1 MIISHVTI
9 ADGRAEKQSRLSEN
23 TVLTFNTLTELYRA
37 IGADYPKFFK
47 MCPLSKTAF
56 LGAELLL
63 EGLSADDK
71 AENLDIILFTAD
83 GCAQADMAFYKSILN
98 ETEYFPSPAQFVY
111 TLPNIMTG
119 EIAIRHK
126 IYGETTVMYADEEL
140 RQRVTESHIRT
151 FPDRL
156 LMAGIVDFAPGGQPR
171 ADIILY
177 KSDNQITTKPQNME
191 QLIEQLKQ
199 QIIETLNL
207 EDLTSA
213 DIDAE
218 APLFGEGLGLDSIDA
233 LELIV
238 LLERNYGIKLTNPAE
253 GKNIFKSVKSIAEYV
268 SANRKK

>member
-1 MIISHVTI
+1 MIISRVTI
-9 ADGRAEKQSRLSEN
+9 ADGRTEKQSRLSGN
-23 TVLTFNTLTELYRA
+23 TELTFKTLTELYRA
-37 IGADYPKFFK
+37 IGVDYPKFFK
-47 MCPLSKTAF
+47 MCPLCKTAF

-63 EGLSADDK
+63 EGLSADVK

-83 GCAQADMAFYKSILN
+83 GCAQADMAFYKSMLN
-98 ETEYFPSPAQFVY
+98 EAEYFPSPAQFVY

-140 RQRVTESHIRT
+140 RQQVTESHIRA

-177 KSDNQITTKPQNME
+177 KSDNQTTNPQNME

-253 GKNIFKSVKSIAEYV
+253 GKNIFKSIKSIAEYV

>member
-1 MIISHVTI
+1 MIINRVTI
-9 ADGRAEKQSRLSEN
+9 ADGHAAKQSRLSEN
-23 TVLTFNTLTELYRA
+23 TELTFNTLTELYRA

-47 MCPLSKTAF
+47 MCPLCKTAF

-98 ETEYFPSPAQFVY
+98 EAEYFPSPAQFVY

-126 IYGETTVMYADEEL
+126 IYGETTVMYADEKL
-140 RQRVTESHIRT
+140 RQQVIESHIRT

-156 LMAGIVDFAPGGQPR
+156 LMAGAVDFAPGGQPR
-171 ADIILY
+171 ADISLY
-177 KSDNQITTKPQNME
+177 KSDNQTTNPQNME